1 MRSLVAAVLNVF
13 LPAHGKHRAGPDP
26 KLSFLPVPPSTPR
39 GPRTAVAF
47 DAETLPIVP
56 RYLEAFEQARERQA
70 QRERRRS
77 LALAAMGQDYVPDRA
92 A

>member
-1 MRSLVAAVLNVF
+1 M
-13 LPAHGKHRAGPDP
+13 
-26 KLSFLPVPPSTPR
+26 
-39 GPRTAVAF
+39 AF

>member
-1 MRSLVAAVLNVF
+1 MVI
-13 LPAHGKHRAGPDP
+13 
-26 KLSFLPVPPSTPR
+26 
-39 GPRTAVAF
+39 
-47 DAETLPIVP
+47 DAEALPLVP

-77 LALAAMGQDYVPDRA
+77 LALAAMGQDYVPERA